1 MGRSSVFALSF
12 SAVVPPA
19 PDTGVGLTGVAVVA
33 AGIGAGV
40 VAAVVVVELVVEPV
54 VEVLR

>member
-19 PDTGVGLTGVAVVA
+19 PEAGVGLTGVAVVA

-40 VAAVVVVELVVEPV
+40 VAAVVAEVVVVELVVE
-54 VEVLR
+54 VLR

>member
-12 SAVVPPA
+12 SAVVPPP

-33 AGIGAGV
+33 AGIGV
-40 VAAVVVVELVVEPV
+40 VAVAVVVELVVELV